1 MATLDYN
8 KYDVIGIVNRMGAS
22 QNAQIIGIGL
32 SDRETGVFIPV
43 QADDR
48 NTVFPTRGCVFA
60 FDFLKHHPDWESECV
75 CLCVKPNNNPNI
87 INGEDYVW
95 NWKDEPYIYADRL
108 KELNTIMGEDGG
120 ENYNTLLSEN
130 LLPCEDITYFIAG
143 DKIYRLDREIRLV
156 PFWKLS
162 KVSSSL
168 ITYKDNTYLLE
179 DINIPEDGKID
190 ITSDNQLIEWY
201 KKNVLKKEWN
211 SIYEAKDFKSVDAVV
226 TSELQR
232 LKIPTSI
239 YQNRLARIMELSSN
253 VSLTFE
259 ELEDLSSAPWFK
271 DVVQKAMDENA
282 ERYLEK
288 LKKNHSAEISRIK
301 SDYEQELSVLD
312 NKVKQDKESLQ
323 RQIED
328 KKEELTR
335 ITLNNKKEECELKKT
350 ILKLQGEL
358 DSITNE
364 IENKNKIIEELD
376 SRKESIIADFSIVKE
391 VLSSLTNSPTGKLTV
406 TATDFN
412 MNNEREFP
420 TAGPFRKNIESL
432 LMKSNGIKVSA
443 DEIVTKLS
451 LHNVVLFPD
460 NKTLLATMQAT
471 RRCRYVVSY
480 VGVDW
485 KSFNNLW
492 ESGLSV
498 IINEAIN
505 NPDLIHFLVLRNIN
519 MSYIPCYL
527 QPILDMESGLIKY
540 YPGTELEFPEN
551 LRILC
556 TRVKE
561 TVIPVTEASL
571 EGVGCITTCDE
582 RYTGNG
588 NIAEGYL
595 PVSVFSDLPVDEQ
608 YSETNIYDLYTDDE

>member
-1 MATLDYN
+1 
-8 KYDVIGIVNRMGAS
+8 
-22 QNAQIIGIGL
+22 
-32 SDRETGVFIPV
+32 
-43 QADDR
+43 
-48 NTVFPTRGCVFA
+48 
-60 FDFLKHHPDWESECV
+60 
-75 CLCVKPNNNPNI
+75 
-87 INGEDYVW
+87 
-95 NWKDEPYIYADRL
+95 
-108 KELNTIMGEDGG
+108 
-120 ENYNTLLSEN
+120 
-130 LLPCEDITYFIAG
+130 
-143 DKIYRLDREIRLV
+143 
-156 PFWKLS
+156 
-162 KVSSSL
+162 
-168 ITYKDNTYLLE
+168 
-179 DINIPEDGKID
+179 
-190 ITSDNQLIEWY
+190 
-201 KKNVLKKEWN
+201 
-211 SIYEAKDFKSVDAVV
+211 
-226 TSELQR
+226 
-232 LKIPTSI
+232 
-239 YQNRLARIMELSSN
+239 
-253 VSLTFE
+253 
-259 ELEDLSSAPWFK
+259 
-271 DVVQKAMDENA
+271 
-282 ERYLEK
+282 
-288 LKKNHSAEISRIK
+288 
-301 SDYEQELSVLD
+301 
-312 NKVKQDKESLQ
+312 
-323 RQIED
+323 
-328 KKEELTR
+328 
-335 ITLNNKKEECELKKT
+335 
-350 ILKLQGEL
+350 
-358 DSITNE
+358 
-364 IENKNKIIEELD
+364 
-376 SRKESIIADFSIVKE
+376 
-391 VLSSLTNSPTGKLTV
+391 
-406 TATDFN
+406 

-480 VGVDW
+480 VGVYW